1 MAIALLNWTDGVC
14 WVDGRYDESRELSIK
29 LRNFNQES
37 AFYAFTVA
45 MEIFGES
52 DFSFNKIIFINVF
65 FFFRNSEGIQLW
77 NERCSQM

>member
-1 MAIALLNWTDGVC
+1 MGPKNGCGFCVGFKIDAYLNPPMAIALLNWTDGVC

-52 DFSFNKIIFINVF
+52 DFSFNKIIFY
-65 FFFRNSEGIQLW
+65 
-77 NERCSQM
+77 